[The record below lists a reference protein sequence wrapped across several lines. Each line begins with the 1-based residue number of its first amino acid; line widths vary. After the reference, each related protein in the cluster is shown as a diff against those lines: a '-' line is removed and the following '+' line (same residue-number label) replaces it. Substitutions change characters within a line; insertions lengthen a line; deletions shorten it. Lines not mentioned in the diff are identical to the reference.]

1 VRFATDVLGNPELA
15 PARSR
20 GVSHLRLG
28 LLIAVVL
35 IAACGDA
42 AGDSTTTSTVGTT
55 TPSSSSTTTTTSTP
69 GIPVLSD
76 LTGAWVNERAVLQVN
91 DAGDYMVLGPDAD
104 PDQPLTLGFVARD
117 DVNVI
122 FVSGVNGEC
131 PGETGVYNAVVDGE
145 TLTLTLVEDPCTA
158 RTEWFELP
166 FTLES

>member
-1 VRFATDVLGNPELA
+1 
-15 PARSR
+15 
-20 GVSHLRLG
+20 VSHLRVG
-28 LLIAVVL
+28 LLIAVLLV
-35 IAACGDA
+35 AACGET
-42 AGDSTTTSTVGTT
+42 AGDSTTTSTLGTT
-55 TPSSSSTTTTTSTP
+55 TSSTLPTTTTTSTP

-76 LTGAWVNERAVLQVN
+76 LTGAWANDRAVLQVN

-122 FVSGVNGEC
+122 FVSGVNGSC

-145 TLTLTLVEDPCTA
+145 TLTLTLVDDPCIA

-166 FTLES
+166 FTLDG